1 LVSALKVPTS
11 GELPPVASVTI
22 DVRVLLGCLGASFAG
37 ALLASAAP
45 LLLLARRETADLLR
59 VNGNSGS
66 SLRPVWGQRTYDA
79 LLVMQTALTL
89 TLLVGAGLTGWSF
102 LRMVNVDL
110 GFHPVNVVTGQVN
123 LRSSP
128 YQTLEQRLVLFQAA
142 LDELRSIP
150 GVSVA
155 ALASGMPLHG
165 GVVGR
170 AQIQGR
176 SGQQPTRA
184 WVVGVTADYFT
195 ALGIDIVRGSGPGSA
210 GRSDWVLVDETAAR
224 ALLQGEDVLEK
235 QIGLPLGRSEWT
247 GSIVG
252 IVSPTRMALV
262 ETPRPTIYM
271 PLTAWPGP
279 DLFVVA
285 RGSGAAGDLR
295 EAVRTAMQRA
305 DPTLVVDGT
314 SAMTDWLRLLQAKQR
329 FYALLLAAFAVL
341 ALALAAVGT
350 FGAASYAVAQR
361 TREIGLRI
369 ALGADSAKVV
379 RLLMVRNLR
388 VACLGATLGAL
399 LAVGTTSVLR
409 NLLFEVK
416 PADPVVLSAVV
427 AMLLTVSAVA
437 TYMPAR
443 RAATADPMTAMRAE

>member
-1 LVSALKVPTS
+1 
-11 GELPPVASVTI
+11 
-22 DVRVLLGCLGASFAG
+22 
-37 ALLASAAP
+37 
-45 LLLLARRETADLLR
+45 
-59 VNGNSGS
+59 
-66 SLRPVWGQRTYDA
+66 
-79 LLVMQTALTL
+79 
-89 TLLVGAGLTGWSF
+89 
-102 LRMVNVDL
+102 
-110 GFHPVNVVTGQVN
+110 
-123 LRSSP
+123 
-128 YQTLEQRLVLFQAA
+128 
-142 LDELRSIP
+142 
-150 GVSVA
+150 
-155 ALASGMPLHG
+155 
-165 GVVGR
+165 
-170 AQIQGR
+170 
-176 SGQQPTRA
+176 
-184 WVVGVTADYFT
+184 
-195 ALGIDIVRGSGPGSA
+195 
-210 GRSDWVLVDETAAR
+210 VLVDETAAR